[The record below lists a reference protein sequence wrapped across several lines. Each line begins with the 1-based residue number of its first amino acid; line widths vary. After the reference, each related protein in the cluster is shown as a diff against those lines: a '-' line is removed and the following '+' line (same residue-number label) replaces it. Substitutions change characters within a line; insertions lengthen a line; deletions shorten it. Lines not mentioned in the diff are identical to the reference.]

1 MKMCYTNGRR
11 MWHVEYR
18 CAARN
23 QKAETSDSRHPAE
36 IPFQRIRITHGPVAV
51 NIPGRYYAPRRQVP
65 TDNRPYRPH
74 RATDQRLRKRQFA
87 CRAVPGDVDIRPASD
102 RPRNSRPKPPSGGK
116 PPCSREAGSTMPPDD
131 RACPPTTIRHP
142 YRPEI
147 GHRRPHTPPSG
158 QPSCP
163 VKEAPPSGRAT
174 PPARYHRPPH
184 PERKR
189 YRPYRQ
195 KAAPY
200 HMYRYR
206 SSPQMRRTP
215 LSSVRAGS
223 PGGEIRLHRDRP
235 RTVAVRSIK
244 RKSTLPE
251 PNGQYLLHRTG
262 TIPSYPHRWS
272 HWSSNPP

>member
-1 MKMCYTNGRR
+1 MAAACGTSNTAAPPETKRRKLQIAATRPKYLSTYPYNARAGRR
-11 MWHVEYR
+11 KY
-18 CAARN
+18 
-23 QKAETSDSRHPAE
+23 T
-36 IPFQRIRITHGPVAV
+36 
-51 NIPGRYYAPRRQVP
+51 GRYYAPRRQVP

-74 RATDQRLRKRQFA
+74 RATDRPPQATIRLP
-87 CRAVPGDVDIRPASD
+87 CRTGRCRHSPASD

-195 KAAPY
+195 KPHPIICIDTALHRKCVERRCHLFAPA
-200 HMYRYR
+200 
-206 SSPQMRRTP
+206 P
-215 LSSVRAGS
+215 

>member
-1 MKMCYTNGRR
+1 

-51 NIPGRYYAPRRQVP
+51 NIQGDITLPGGKFRQIIDHIGRTV
-65 TDNRPYRPH
+65 
-74 RATDQRLRKRQFA
+74 QRIDLRKRLP
-87 CRAVPGDVDIRPASD
+87 CRTGRCRHSPASD

-163 VKEAPPSGRAT
+163 VKDAPPSGRAT
-174 PPARYHRPPH
+174 PPARHHRPPH
-184 PERKR
+184 PARKR

-223 PGGEIRLHRDRP
+223 PRGRNTPPSRP
-235 RTVAVRSIK
+235 S
-244 RKSTLPE
+244 
-251 PNGQYLLHRTG
+251 
-262 TIPSYPHRWS
+262 PHRRRPKHKKKVHPAGAEWTIS
-272 HWSSNPP
+272 FAPDGYYSQLPASLVALVIEPTLMPG